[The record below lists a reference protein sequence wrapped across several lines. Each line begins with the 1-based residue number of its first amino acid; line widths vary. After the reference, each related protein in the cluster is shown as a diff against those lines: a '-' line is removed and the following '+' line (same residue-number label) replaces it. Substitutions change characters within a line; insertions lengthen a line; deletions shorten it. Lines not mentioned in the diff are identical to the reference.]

1 MSPEELKEIG
11 LNPYP
16 SPRQHLWGDWEDL
29 EYNTKTKE
37 LFYHNCVNGDLTLVC
52 KIKDIEHLKQTIY
65 DNFPFHRNEL
75 NLD

>member
-1 MSPEELKEIG
+1 MSPEELKVIG
-11 LNPYP
+11 LIQYPYP
-16 SPRQHLWGDWEDL
+16 KQHLWGDWEDL

-37 LFYHNCVNGDLTLVC
+37 LFWHDCGNGDLTLIC